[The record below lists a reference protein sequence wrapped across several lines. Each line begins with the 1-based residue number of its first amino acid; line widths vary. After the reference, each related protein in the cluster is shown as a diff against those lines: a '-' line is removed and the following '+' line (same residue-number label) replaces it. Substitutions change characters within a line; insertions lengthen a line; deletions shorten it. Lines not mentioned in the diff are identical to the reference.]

1 MKKCDRKDCGSW
13 TNFLFDNKCRVTN
26 NIPDGECPY
35 FMDKDERKKLEKEL
49 KKARNEGMQA
59 NGNMH

>member
-35 FMDKDERKKLEKEL
+35 YMDKDERNKLEKEL
-49 KKARNEGMQA
+49 KKARNEGM
-59 NGNMH
+59 